1 MTVRN
6 RFYPDQEQPHP
17 YPPKGGGNPVLF
29 LSDFYFIDF
38 NLKNLLSLYGNKKSA
53 NKGLPL

>member
-6 RFYPDQEQPHP
+6 RSYPDQEQRHHD
-17 YPPKGGGNPVLF
+17 PPDGGGNPVF

-38 NLKNLLSLYGNKKSA
+38 NLKNLLSLC
-53 NKGLPL
+53 